1 MSKET
6 REVCSFRSSGEYN
19 DAHFEIV
26 SDGGIH
32 HIKVNGEEFPHVK
45 SVTIYFKPRE
55 VPLIVIET
63 LVIER
68 MKK

>member
-6 REVCSFRSSGEYN
+6 REVCTFKSSGEYN
-19 DAHFEIV
+19 DAHFEII
-26 SDGGIH
+26 STGGIH
-32 HIKVNGEEFPHVK
+32 RVKVNGEELPHVA

-55 VPLIVIET
+55 VPLIVIES